1 MLLIKD
7 FIMEVVK
14 ALIFE
19 NAEKKKSKLCGLL
32 QEGNRY
38 FKERKI
44 GKVRTFLRKLSR
56 KL

>member
-32 QEGNRY
+32 QDGNRY

>member
-19 NAEKKKSKLCGLL
+19 TLKKAKLCGLL
-32 QEGNRY
+32 QDGNRY

>member
-19 NAEKKKSKLCGLL
+19 NAEKKSKLCGLL
-32 QEGNRY
+32 QDGNRY